1 MCEII
6 PYEKK
11 YEDDVMR
18 LIEAEGEAWKIYW
31 GMPNALR
38 YRESLGKSITYLA
51 LCDQK
56 VCGYSRSLNDALCIY
71 VCDLLVNQ
79 EYRGREIGRKL
90 MECVKDAFPET
101 EVYIM
106 SGNDAY
112 YSTLGYQKEGS
123 IYLLGNKEPST
134 GESSCSI

>member
-18 LIEAEGEAWKIYW
+18 LIEAEGEDWKIYW
-31 GMPNALR
+31 GMPN
-38 YRESLGKSITYLA
+38 
-51 LCDQK
+51 
-56 VCGYSRSLNDALCIY
+56 ALCIY

-101 EVYIM
+101 KVYIM